1 MNASDAYRDFVLRSQ
16 KIAISHGYDVI
27 NWYPLFDNFA
37 GSNKLLAI
45 KKLTDIVSCLQG
57 RDI

>member
-1 MNASDAYRDFVLRSQ
+1 LRSQ

-45 KKLTDIVSCLQG
+45 KI
-57 RDI
+57 

>member
-1 MNASDAYRDFVLRSQ
+1 MNVSDAYRDFVLRSQ

-37 GSNKLLAI
+37 GSNKLLANKI
-45 KKLTDIVSCLQG
+45 
-57 RDI
+57 